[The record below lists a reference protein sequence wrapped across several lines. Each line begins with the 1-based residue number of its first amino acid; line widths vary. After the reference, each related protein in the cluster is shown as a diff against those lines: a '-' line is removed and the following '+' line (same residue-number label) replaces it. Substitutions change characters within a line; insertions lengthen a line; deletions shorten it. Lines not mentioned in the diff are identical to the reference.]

1 MKTTPEDGTLD
12 PETGAPTVPLARLRQ
27 AERERDEALASASQR
42 LMITRLAKSD
52 AETER
57 DRARAAA
64 AEFWQERDEAQRHAA
79 ALESELATR
88 DGPLVDRLEALE
100 AERDDLQRQRDALLR
115 AVDAWHGAFE
125 SGIADTGHR
134 NRYRVGLMLSDA
146 REYCRD
152 WTPAERAR
160 DAEERAGRAAA
171 ADEAA
176 LRYGG

>member
-27 AERERDEALASASQR
+27 AER
-42 LMITRLAKSD
+42 
-52 AETER
+52 
-57 DRARAAA
+57 
-64 AEFWQERDEAQRHAA
+64 ERDEAQRHAA

-100 AERDDLQRQRDALLR
+100 AERDDLRLQRDELLR
-115 AVDAWHGAFE
+115 AVAAWCGFALTREDSRIYHA
-125 SGIADTGHR
+125 
-134 NRYRVGLMLSDA
+134 GLMLTDA
-146 REYCRD
+146 RDYCR

-160 DAEERAGRAAA
+160 DAEERAGQAAA